1 MEVADRLHREKEETF
16 RLSLREIV
24 APLFRRKR
32 IVISTFLTLL
42 SLTAL
47 AAFLIPAPYNAHM
60 SILVRHDRLNPLVS
74 TEATTQVVN
83 GTPPITEEETNSE
96 MQLLKS
102 HDVLEKVVVA
112 AGLDKTRNAGL
123 MSHFPASIKNLIGNS
138 QSEADRRERAVRQL
152 AKKLKVATGTT
163 KSNVINVS
171 YKSADP
177 GLAYKVMN
185 SLANIYVEKHV
196 DVHRPFG
203 SSKFFAGE
211 MGKYKNAMDA
221 SEQKLRDFSKDEGL
235 SAPDVERTDLAQEV
249 ANAIGQLHSAQQM
262 AAADSA
268 HIRTDEAQLSS
279 MPERA
284 TTLQQSQP
292 ADKLLEDLNA
302 QLVAAQTK
310 RTQLAM
316 KYDPQYPLVK
326 EADEEIAQIK
336 SAITTAKSTQYTT
349 STTDKD
355 ATYELIR
362 QDLAKTKSDEAA
374 QRASIAALKNSINN
388 LQGQMVS
395 LDGKALQQHDLQ
407 RDMKVN
413 EDNYLMYQSKWE
425 QAQAS
430 DVLDRTRIANVSIAD
445 PPEVPALPIYSLSTF
460 LIAGFACSL
469 LLSVLA
475 AYVVDYLDPS
485 FHTPAQVAEVLE
497 VPIVVPI
504 QKRA

>member
-1 MEVADRLHREKEETF
+1 MELVDRIHREKEETF

-32 IVISTFLTLL
+32 ILVSTFLTLL
-42 SLTAL
+42 AL
-47 AAFLIPAPYNAHM
+47 SALVAFLMPAPYKAHM
-60 SILVRHDRLNPLVS
+60 SVLVRHDRLNPVVS

-102 HDVLEKVVVA
+102 HDVLKKVVMES
-112 AGLDKTRNAGL
+112 GLDK
-123 MSHFPASIKNLIGNS
+123 PKNTGLIGHLSSSLTKLFGVS

-152 AKKLKVATGTT
+152 AKKLKVETGTT

-177 GLAYKVMN
+177 HQAYKVMN
-185 SLANIYVEKHV
+185 ALANVYVEKHV
-196 DVHRPFG
+196 DVHSPLG
-203 SSKFFAGE
+203 SAKFFAGE
-211 MGKYKNAMDA
+211 MGKYKTAMDA
-221 SEQKLRDFSKDEGL
+221 SEQKLRDFSKDQGL

-249 ANAIGQLHSAQQM
+249 ANAIGQLHAAQQM
-262 AAADSA
+262 AAADAA
-268 HIRTDEAQLSS
+268 HVRTDEAQLSS
-279 MPERA
+279 TPERS
-284 TTLQQSQP
+284 TTLQQSQTP
-292 ADKLLEDLNA
+292 DKLLEDLNA

-326 EADEEIAQIK
+326 EADDEIAQIK
-336 SAITTAKSTQYTT
+336 SAIATAKSTKYTT

-362 QDLAKTKSDEAA
+362 QDLAKTRADESA
-374 QRASIAALKNSINN
+374 QRASVAALKRSIKN
-388 LQGQMVS
+388 LQNQMVA
-395 LDGKALQQHDLQ
+395 LDAKALQQHDLQ

-413 EDNYLMYQSKWE
+413 ENNYLMYQSKWE

-430 DVLDRTRIANVSIAD
+430 NALDRTRIANVSIAD
-445 PPEVPALPIYSLSTF
+445 PPEVPALPVYSLSMF
-460 LIAGFACSL
+460 LMAGFACSL
-469 LLSVLA
+469 LLSVVT
-475 AYVVDYLDPS
+475 AYAVDYFDPS
-485 FHTPAQVAEVLE
+485 FHTPSQVAEVLE